1 MRSLWFPGKPSP
13 LDWQSR
19 LLIKVLER
27 RYGSGTAATMNE
39 AILAPSATLSFL
51 LSPALTER
59 DNVNRIA
66 KGDNDLAV
74 NPKEESME
82 YQEFVKSVQEKAHC
96 QDKQQA
102 VQAIRATLQTL
113 SERLLPDE
121 ADRLAAQLPRELQ
134 PIIKEPVN
142 RGQFKLDEFIQRVA
156 RRERCEP
163 RQAELDARA
172 VIEVVRQVLTSTEVE
187 ELVSE
192 LPKEFWP
199 LFGRRLENV
208 R

>member
-1 MRSLWFPGKPSP
+1 
-13 LDWQSR
+13 
-19 LLIKVLER
+19 
-27 RYGSGTAATMNE
+27 MNE